1 MRRRETRPPS
11 GPRSPLPVARG
22 RAEEESMED
31 VRGKTVLVVDD
42 EPSVRLYLQTVL
54 EDSGFQVQTAANGH
68 QALDRMTEKKPDV
81 ISLDLV
87 MPKMSGLNFFKYIQK
102 NKERAGIP
110 VVVVTAHARD
120 ELGSEDFQKIE
131 KHRSEECRI
140 FTLEKPVDAPTY
152 VNTIRQALDL
162 QPLGSESEE
171 QTALRLEVSDAVQ
184 GADRESLRK
193 ALEIL
198 KGS

>member
-1 MRRRETRPPS
+1 
-11 GPRSPLPVARG
+11 
-22 RAEEESMED
+22 MED

-42 EPSVRLYLQTVL
+42 EPNVRLYLQTVL
-54 EDSGFQVQTAANGH
+54 EDSGFEVQTAANGH

-110 VVVVTAHARD
+110 VVVVTAHAKD
-120 ELGSEDFQKIE
+120 ELGSEDFDKIE
-131 KHRSEECRI
+131 KHKSEECRI
-140 FTLEKPVDAPTY
+140 FTLEKPVDSPTY
-152 VNTIRQALDL
+152 VNTIRQALEL
-162 QPLGSESEE
+162 EPLGSESEE
-171 QTALRLEVSDAVQ
+171 QTSLRLEVSDAIQ
-184 GADRESLRK
+184 GADPESLRK

>member
-1 MRRRETRPPS
+1 
-11 GPRSPLPVARG
+11 
-22 RAEEESMED
+22 
-31 VRGKTVLVVDD
+31 
-42 EPSVRLYLQTVL
+42 
-54 EDSGFQVQTAANGH
+54 
-68 QALDRMTEKKPDV
+68 MTEKKPDV

-120 ELGSEDFQKIE
+120 ELGSEDFQKVE
-131 KHRSEECRI
+131 KYRSEECRI

-162 QPLGSESEE
+162 EPLGSGSDE
-171 QTALRLEVSDAVQ
+171 QTALRLEVSDAIQ